1 MTRRAG
7 YIPRRFGTR
16 RGEKGFALVTVIW
29 GLGLMTLLILSYLST
44 ARLRLQTAFNLAGA
58 TRADLIADAAI
69 GESALS
75 LLAERDAKGAQPE
88 RPIHDGAP
96 HICALDDA
104 AVAISIEEESG
115 KVDLNAASFKLL
127 QAFFTGLGVDAHEV
141 DAIAA
146 GIIAF
151 RTPPDNGV
159 VSNVAHADPG
169 DKPFGLKLA
178 PFQSV
183 AELDQAPGVS
193 PALYRLASQFVTVY
207 SRSSGV
213 DSRAA
218 PPALFAALAGFNQ
231 QDVQALVE
239 APFPNG
245 LDRKDPRF
253 PSNFQRNGD
262 GGAFLARVEVVLP
275 TGQSSVRE
283 AVIDF
288 RETSDAPYLIKE
300 IHRGRGR
307 NLVRLRGAISYR
319 SANSV
324 PAESLQRTL

>member
-1 MTRRAG
+1 LTRRAG
-7 YIPRRFGTR
+7 YAPPRFGTR
-16 RGEKGFALVTVIW
+16 RGGKGFALVTVIW

-58 TRADLIADAAI
+58 TRADLLADAAI
-69 GESALS
+69 GASALS
-75 LLAERDAKGAQPE
+75 LLAERDAKDVQPE

-104 AVAISIEEESG
+104 AVTISIEEESG

-127 QAFFTGLGVDAHEV
+127 QAFFTGLDVDAREV

-146 GIIAF
+146 GIVAF
-151 RTPPDNGV
+151 RTPPDNAAA
-159 VSNVAHADPG
+159 SNVVYADPG
-169 DKPFGLKLA
+169 DKPFGLKRA

-193 PALYRLASQFVTVY
+193 QALYRLASRFVTVH

-213 DSRAA
+213 DSKAA

-262 GGAFLARVEVVLP
+262 GGAFLARVEVALP

-288 RETSDAPYLIKE
+288 RETSGAPYLIKE
-300 IHRGRGR
+300 IRRGRGR
-307 NLVRLRGAISYR
+307 NLVRPRGAIEDR
-319 SANSV
+319 PVAL
-324 PAESLQRTL
+324 PGCG

>member
-7 YIPRRFGTR
+7 HTPQRFGTR
-16 RGEKGFALVTVIW
+16 RGERGFALVTVIW

-75 LLAERDAKGAQPE
+75 LLAERDAKGVQPE
-88 RPIHDGAP
+88 RPVHDGTP
-96 HICALDDA
+96 HICALDGA

-127 QAFFTGLGVDAHEV
+127 QTFFTGLGVDAREV

-146 GIIAF
+146 GIVAF
-151 RTPPDNGV
+151 RTPPDSAV
-159 VSNVAHADPG
+159 ASNVAHADPG
-169 DKPFGLKLA
+169 DKPFGLKRA
-178 PFQSV
+178 PYQSV

-193 PALYRLASQFVTVY
+193 PELYRLASRFVTVH

-213 DSRAA
+213 DAKAA

-231 QDVQALVE
+231 QDVQTLVE

-245 LDRKDPRF
+245 LDRKDSRF
-253 PSNFQRNGD
+253 PLNFQRNGD
-262 GGAFLARVEVVLP
+262 GGAFLARAEVVLP

-288 RETSDAPYLIKE
+288 RETSGAPYLIKE
-300 IHRGRGR
+300 IRRGHAS
-307 NLVRLRGAISYR
+307 NLVRLRGAITDR
-319 SANSV
+319 PVALL
-324 PAESLQRTL
+324 PGCG